1 MSIVRVK
8 TKFQITLPTAVRE
21 QAGVNI
27 GDVLE
32 AGVENGKITLTP
44 KSIVDRRLAESLED
58 FKAGRVRGP
67 FRTVDEMMS
76 SLKSKSK
83 KRSKR

>member
-32 AGVENGKITLTP
+32 AGVEKGKITLTP

-67 FRTVDEMMS
+67 FRTVDEMMF

-83 KRSKR
+83 KRSKK